1 METSQTC
8 IKNNSS
14 IDNPSSLCD
23 ISPCVNNNEF
33 HSPQNR
39 TNKTSSS
46 GIKKIAEG
54 VNGEIFQTT
63 NFFSRIYNACEIK
76 SINKAHS
83 EISSAFREYFCYL
96 RKNKETFSNISND
109 IISKLKDCQEI
120 IPPEILAHSWY
131 CEDLQKRVP
140 SINESVV
147 ATLTRFNT
155 LNILDKFL
163 DFSHGIVYGGS
174 LSYGPFYNIRDGK
187 DPSDIDLI
195 TIVDFSSL
203 TLGDIN
209 FPYGRLFIKDESL
222 ELFSKRLMIF
232 KERFA
237 NLPYN
242 MCLSHKLDLKNEDF
256 TISMH
261 VISPT
266 LWENMTGERLRTRLR
281 HTLSDTEFVYD
292 YREVYVNDTF
302 SNLGSFDGKDYKVD
316 ITHKDVEEGK
326 LYKVPLWIKDDDRFH
341 TGQMQN
347 LLVPYF
353 EDYYAHNE
361 IITKNLKIF
370 KEILLSNMVKEETE
384 PSFKNLAN
392 MNPRRGVFMEF

>member
-23 ISPCVNNNEF
+23 ISPRVNNNEF
-33 HSPQNR
+33 HSPQNK

-155 LNILDKFL
+155 LNILDKFSL
-163 DFSHGIVYGGS
+163 VFS
-174 LSYGPFYNIRDGK
+174 
-187 DPSDIDLI
+187 IDMSAGLAH
-195 TIVDFSSL
+195 F
-203 TLGDIN
+203 
-209 FPYGRLFIKDESL
+209 FP
-222 ELFSKRLMIF
+222 
-232 KERFA
+232 
-237 NLPYN
+237 
-242 MCLSHKLDLKNEDF
+242 
-256 TISMH
+256 
-261 VISPT
+261 ISPFK
-266 LWENMTGERLRTRLR
+266 
-281 HTLSDTEFVYD
+281 SSIS
-292 YREVYVNDTF
+292 YV
-302 SNLGSFDGKDYKVD
+302 
-316 ITHKDVEEGK
+316 
-326 LYKVPLWIKDDDRFH
+326 
-341 TGQMQN
+341 
-347 LLVPYF
+347 
-353 EDYYAHNE
+353 
-361 IITKNLKIF
+361 
-370 KEILLSNMVKEETE
+370 
-384 PSFKNLAN
+384 
-392 MNPRRGVFMEF
+392 

>member
-8 IKNNSS
+8 INNNSS
-14 IDNPSSLCD
+14 IDNPSSFCD

-33 HSPQNR
+33 YSPQ
-39 TNKTSSS
+39 NKTSSS

-63 NFFSRIYNACEIK
+63 NFFSRIYNACKIK

-147 ATLTRFNT
+147 ATLTRFKT

-163 DFSHGIVYGGS
+163 DFSLGIVYGGS
-174 LSYGPFYNIRDGK
+174 LSYGPFYNIRDGE

-195 TIVDFSSL
+195 TVVDFSNL
-203 TLGDIN
+203 TLDDIN
-209 FPYGRLFIKDESL
+209 FPYGRLFIEDESL
-222 ELFSKRLMIF
+222 DLFSQRLMIF
-232 KERFA
+232 KENYAR
-237 NLPYN
+237 LPYN
-242 MCLSHKLDLKNEDF
+242 MCFSHKLDLKNEDF

-261 VISPT
+261 VISPK
-266 LWENMTGERLRTRLR
+266 LWENMTGERLRTRLQ
-281 HTLSDTEFVYD
+281 HTLSDIEYVYD

-316 ITHKDVEEGK
+316 ITHRDVIEGK

-353 EDYYAHNE
+353 EDYYAHDE

-370 KEILLSNMVKEETE
+370 KEILVSHMVKEEIE